1 MVDILLISHGPFC
14 EGLLNSLQMMTGP
27 QNNIAAL
34 SLKEGESPDT
44 YRDMLEKN
52 ISESQDECLI
62 FCDLKG
68 GTPYNTAGSLKQK
81 YDFEL
86 ITGMNLPM
94 LISVIT
100 TRAADTHVK
109 ELVQIALT
117 TENEGIELINL
128 SSGGK
133 QHAKLSL
140 NKNR

>member
-14 EGLLNSLQMMTGP
+14 EGLLNSLQMITGP
-27 QNNIAAL
+27 QNNIADL

-44 YRDMLEKN
+44 YRDMLEKK